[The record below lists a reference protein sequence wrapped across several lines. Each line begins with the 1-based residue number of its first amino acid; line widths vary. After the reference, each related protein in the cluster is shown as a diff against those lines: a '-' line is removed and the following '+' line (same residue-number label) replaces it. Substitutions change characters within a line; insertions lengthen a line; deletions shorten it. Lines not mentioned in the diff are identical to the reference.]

1 MRLRYTDRTDPGD
14 GLRGGRAGRRAGTK
28 RIVIGGVRIALW
40 RDSKGRI
47 SLSIGVFCVGEISR
61 GCPKTEAVEAIP
73 TVENLED
80 AERRVAEEK
89 VSVRCAYQAKQ

>member
-1 MRLRYTDRTDPGD
+1 MEGFKGPDFAVDRGILR
-14 GLRGGRAGRRAGTK
+14 RRDFQGM
-28 RIVIGGVRIALW
+28 
-40 RDSKGRI
+40 SK
-47 SLSIGVFCVGEISR
+47 
-61 GCPKTEAVEAIP
+61 KTEAVEAIP